1 MPLKTR
7 TYLDANA
14 TMPLKP
20 GVISA
25 IAATLAETGNASSM
39 HGDGRLARKRVEDAR
54 AAVADLLSTNPAYV
68 FFTGGATESNNTV
81 INSFRGKKIFISAI
95 EHPSVL
101 EAAPDAQK
109 IPVTADGV
117 IDMDKLETM
126 LAGQPDLIS
135 VMLVNNETGTI
146 QPIAEIVRLVRKISP
161 QTRIHTDA
169 VQALGRIPVDFS
181 ALQVDYLSL
190 SAHKFGGPQGIGALV
205 LAPGAKIEKLLR
217 GGGQEKRQRA
227 GTENIAAI
235 AGLGEAA
242 RLAVT
247 DMENFQ
253 SLAALRDRLE
263 ATLEKAEP
271 RLRIFGAGAPRV
283 SNTTQIALP
292 GIQAETQLMALDLA
306 GMSVSS
312 GSACSSGSVKVS
324 HVLEAMQVPESE
336 ALGAIRVSLAWN
348 TTQNDIDLFT
358 AAWLE
363 MHGRIKAR
371 IAA

>member
-1 MPLKTR
+1 MKQNR
-7 TYLDANA
+7 IYLDANA

-20 GVISA
+20 GVIDVMA
-25 IAATLAETGNASSM
+25 ETLRETGNASSI
-39 HGDGRLARKRVEDAR
+39 HGDGRIARKRVEDAR
-54 AAVADLLSTNPAYV
+54 AHIANLLSTNPAYV

-81 INSFRGKKIFISAI
+81 INSFRDKKIFVSSI
-95 EHPSVL
+95 EHPSIL
-101 EAAPDAQK
+101 EAAPGAQK
-109 IPVTADGV
+109 IPVTVDGV
-117 IDMDKLETM
+117 IDMAKLETM
-126 LAGQPDLIS
+126 LTEQPDLVS
-135 VMLVNNETGTI
+135 VMLANNETGVI
-146 QPIAEIVRLVRKISP
+146 QPVADIVRLVRKVSP
-161 QTRIHTDA
+161 QTRVHTDA

-242 RLAVT
+242 KLAVS
-247 DMENFQ
+247 DMDKFQ
-253 SLAALRDRLE
+253 SLATLRDRLE
-263 ATLEKAEP
+263 TTLKSAEP
-271 RLRIFGAGAPRV
+271 RLKIFGGNAPRV
-283 SNTTQIALP
+283 ANTTQIALP

-312 GSACSSGSVKVS
+312 GSACSSGTVKIS
-324 HVLEAMQVPESE
+324 HVLEAMNIPQNE